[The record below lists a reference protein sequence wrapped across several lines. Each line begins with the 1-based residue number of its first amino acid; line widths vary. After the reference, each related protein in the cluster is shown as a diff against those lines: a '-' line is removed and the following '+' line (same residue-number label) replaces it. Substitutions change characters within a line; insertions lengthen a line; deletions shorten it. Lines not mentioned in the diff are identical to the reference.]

1 MIVFLIFFVFL
12 VTVMIITVVVANSV
26 LRKRDVDQMKT
37 LVSGRATPA
46 GVKGETPLMKDKAVN
61 KRDAVAQLVLGSN
74 LTEKL
79 RSYIEQAG
87 LDWDPARTVYLSL
100 LLALLG
106 FNLFWYMIPRG
117 QVIAFIGV
125 IAGAGAPFLYLY
137 QKRKARLMKFEAQFP
152 DALEFVSRAMRS
164 GHAFSVSLEM
174 LHKEYSA
181 PLADEFRRTFDEQN
195 LGLPLE
201 VALERLGTRVPLLD
215 VHFFVSAVLL
225 TVVGFKFWVQPKT
238 ALERVIGEVELA
250 QQSVPEPS
258 LAFRDILTKVGNVVP
273 ANPTDI
279 GILQKRLLSAGIRS
293 QHALK
298 VLYGIKGILAVFF
311 TISSAGLVFGFQL
324 QSEMS
329 VFQIGAAGFLGWG
342 GPNVVLNRMAIRR
355 QRAIKKG
362 LPNMLDMLVI
372 CVESGLGLD
381 QALMQ
386 VSKELHTAHPEIS
399 DELAVMNLEMRAGK
413 RRTESLHNF
422 GERTDVDDVKKMVSV
437 LIQADRFGTSISQT
451 LRNFSDFMRVQYRM
465 EIEEKAAKIGV
476 KLVFPIFFFILPSL
490 FVVTVGP
497 IIVTVVR
504 DFLPG
509 LNQ

>member
-1 MIVFLIFFVFL
+1 M
-12 VTVMIITVVVANSV
+12 
-26 LRKRDVDQMKT
+26 
-37 LVSGRATPA
+37 
-46 GVKGETPLMKDKAVN
+46 TPLFASIFLFVVI
-61 KRDAVAQLVLGSN
+61 VA
-74 LTEKL
+74 
-79 RSYIEQAG
+79 
-87 LDWDPARTVYLSL
+87 
-100 LLALLG
+100 
-106 FNLFWYMIPRG
+106 
-117 QVIAFIGV
+117 
-125 IAGAGAPFLYLY
+125 
-137 QKRKARLMKFEAQFP
+137 
-152 DALEFVSRAMRS
+152 
-164 GHAFSVSLEM
+164 
-174 LHKEYSA
+174 
-181 PLADEFRRTFDEQN
+181 
-195 LGLPLE
+195 
-201 VALERLGTRVPLLD
+201 
-215 VHFFVSAVLL
+215 LL
-225 TVVGFKFWVQPKT
+225 TVIGFKFWVQPKT

-258 LAFRDILTKVGNVVP
+258 LAFRDILTKVGNIVP

-362 LPNMLDMLVI
+362 LPNALDMLVI

-413 RRTESLHNF
+413 RRSESLHNF
-422 GERTDVDDVKKMVSV
+422 GERTDVDEVKKMVSV

-509 LNQ
+509 LHQ

>member
-1 MIVFLIFFVFL
+1 MSPLFASIFLFVVIVL
-12 VTVMIITVVVANSV
+12 
-26 LRKRDVDQMKT
+26 
-37 LVSGRATPA
+37 
-46 GVKGETPLMKDKAVN
+46 
-61 KRDAVAQLVLGSN
+61 
-74 LTEKL
+74 
-79 RSYIEQAG
+79 
-87 LDWDPARTVYLSL
+87 
-100 LLALLG
+100 
-106 FNLFWYMIPRG
+106 
-117 QVIAFIGV
+117 
-125 IAGAGAPFLYLY
+125 
-137 QKRKARLMKFEAQFP
+137 
-152 DALEFVSRAMRS
+152 
-164 GHAFSVSLEM
+164 
-174 LHKEYSA
+174 
-181 PLADEFRRTFDEQN
+181 
-195 LGLPLE
+195 
-201 VALERLGTRVPLLD
+201 
-215 VHFFVSAVLL
+215 LL

-238 ALERVIGEVELA
+238 ALERVIGDVELA

-258 LAFRDILTKVGNVVP
+258 LAFREILTKVGNIVP
-273 ANPTDI
+273 ANPTDV

-329 VFQIGAAGFLGWG
+329 VFQIGAAAFLGWG
-342 GPNVVLNRMAIRR
+342 GPNVVLNRMSIRR

-362 LPNMLDMLVI
+362 LPNTLDMLVI

-399 DELAVMNLEMRAGK
+399 NELAIMNLEMRAGK
-413 RRTESLHNF
+413 RRAESLHNF
-422 GERTDVDDVKKMVSV
+422 GERTDVDEVKKLVSV

-451 LRNFSDFMRVQYRM
+451 LRNFSDFMRVQIRQ

-497 IIVTVVR
+497 ILVTVIR
-504 DFLPG
+504 DFLPA
-509 LNQ
+509 LSI